1 MRSSDLSSGSVS
13 SDIITVVGGS
23 GFIGRHVVRALAK
36 RGYRIRVAVRRPD
49 LAFHL
54 QPLGAVGQIHAVQAN
69 VRYPDSLRRAVEGS
83 AAVINLVGILQPTG
97 RQTFEA
103 VQAEGAQAVAQAAKH
118 AGVPRLI
125 HMSALG
131 ADETSASM
139 YAQTKAAG
147 EKASLA
153 SFEDAVILR
162 PSVVFGPEDQFFN
175 RFAAL
180 ARMMPVLP
188 LPNGGS
194 TTFQPVFVG
203 DVAEFIVRAVDGNV
217 QGGRVYE
224 LGGPEVRSLR
234 EIVAYICQT
243 TGRHRPIISLP
254 WFAANA
260 QARIMEMTDTL
271 TLGLLP
277 DDLMVTRDQV
287 TLLKTDNVVSQAAIN
302 EGRTLTGV
310 GVVPTTYEAIVPS
323 YLWRFRK
330 TGQFETSGVV

>member
-1 MRSSDLSSGSVS
+1 MAASDLSSGSVS
-13 SDIITVVGGS
+13 SPIITVVGGS
-23 GFIGRHVVRALAK
+23 GFVGRHVVRALAK
-36 RGYRIRVAVRRPD
+36 KGYRIRVAVRRPD

-54 QPLGAVGQIHAVQAN
+54 QPLGVVGQIHAVQAN
-69 VRYPDSLRRAVEGS
+69 VRYPDSLRQAVEGS
-83 AAVINLVGILQPTG
+83 AAVINLVGILQPTA

-103 VQAEGAQAVAQAAKH
+103 VQAEGAQAVAQAAAQ
-118 AGVPRLI
+118 AGVKRFI
-125 HMSALG
+125 HVSALG
-131 ADETSASM
+131 ADEASSSA

-147 EKASLA
+147 EKAA
-153 SFEDAVILR
+153 FHSFADAVVLR

-194 TTFQPVFVG
+194 TAFQPVFVG
-203 DVAEFIVRAVDGNV
+203 DVAEFIARSVEGHV

-234 EIVAYICQT
+234 EIVAYICEI
-243 TGRHRPIISLP
+243 TGRHRPIMNLP
-254 WFAANA
+254 WPLAKA
-260 QARIMEMTDTL
+260 QAMMMEIADKL

-277 DDLMVTRDQV
+277 DDVMVTRDQV
-287 TLLKTDNVVSQAAIN
+287 SLLKTDNVISQSAIK
-302 EGRTLTGV
+302 EGRTLAGV
-310 GVVPTTYEAIVPS
+310 GIVPTTYEAIVPS